1 MAPPDAAA
9 DALFIEE
16 LRSAR
21 GTLPLALWRR
31 LAWMCASSIAVAVF
45 FYIGVMSGTTTLP
58 VAINLMMNWVT
69 GADDFRLGALYVLAI
84 AGAVYVSCISSQFFE
99 LACFRIGSRARDAM
113 SILAFEKMARLRR
126 ADAGTHASPGELHT
140 LTAVDAVA
148 LEGLCAGLIATFLIP
163 VEMAVLLGLLW
174 MLMQWAMLAGIAVF
188 LLCLGAAFLVGR
200 HMQVGGRAGR
210 PRPAGKLGH
219 AMAPSPP
226 QSLTEARAVVSEARG
241 RLTYELLASSLA
253 VKLRAWEPLFESRIL
268 ARRAAESRITRR
280 IGLMQVRAQEREEG
294 E

>member
-16 LRSAR
+16 LRLVTGA
-21 GTLPLALWRR
+21 LPLALWRR
-31 LAWMCASSIAVAVF
+31 LAWLCASSIAVAVF
-45 FYIGVMSGTTTLP
+45 FYVGVMAGTTTLP

-148 LEGLCAGLIATFLIP
+148 LEGLCAGLIATLLIP

-200 HMQVGGRAGR
+200 HMQVGGWASGRGQHAALAGMGSLPSAVPHRGPRRRLRGARPPHVRA
-210 PRPAGKLGH
+210 AC
-219 AMAPSPP
+219 
-226 QSLTEARAVVSEARG
+226 VVSRRQAARLG
-241 RLTYELLASSLA
+241 
-253 VKLRAWEPLFESRIL
+253 
-268 ARRAAESRITRR
+268 AA
-280 IGLMQVRAQEREEG
+280 L
-294 E
+294 